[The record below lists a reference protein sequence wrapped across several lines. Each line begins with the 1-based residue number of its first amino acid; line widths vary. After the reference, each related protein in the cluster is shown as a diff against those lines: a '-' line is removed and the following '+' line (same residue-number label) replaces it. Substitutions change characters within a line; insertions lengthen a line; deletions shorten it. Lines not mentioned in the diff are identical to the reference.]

1 MGSAIAGSP
10 PSEAKGVVG
19 REQKAGGGSMA
30 WSKGTRI
37 RRPRAWSVTGPYR
50 ELVRRLPRCAGSRR
64 RLLALVERRGRG
76 MGELG
81 ARRVTLARPARG
93 GAARGPVAVLGGDR
107 GGAVQR
113 GRGAPLDPFQGF
125 KEA

>member
-1 MGSAIAGSP
+1 
-10 PSEAKGVVG
+10 
-19 REQKAGGGSMA
+19 MA

-37 RRPRAWSVTGPYR
+37 QRPRAWSVTGPYR

-81 ARRVTLARPARG
+81 ATRDEAAALAG
-93 GAARGPVAVLGGDR
+93 WRGPLASG
-107 GGAVQR
+107 
-113 GRGAPLDPFQGF
+113 
-125 KEA
+125 